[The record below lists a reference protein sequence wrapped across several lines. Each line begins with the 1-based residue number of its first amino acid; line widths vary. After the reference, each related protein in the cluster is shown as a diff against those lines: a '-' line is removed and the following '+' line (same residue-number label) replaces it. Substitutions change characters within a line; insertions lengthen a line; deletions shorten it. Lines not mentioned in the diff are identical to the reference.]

1 MKRIGLIVCLSAL
14 IVVMSTALCFAGTFT
29 VSETTP
35 VNGQTETS
43 IDNLCVKLY
52 LEGDTDFDSNIKG
65 QKKDCFRVLD
75 SKGKSIPLK
84 VLYNEKE
91 HVILALAYDEK
102 TNSSSGIVEQNSDY
116 TFTVS
121 KDLKDNKGNTLSM
134 AGQEVDKDGNLSIT
148 FTTQNTSRS
157 STVNFVMMAVMFGGI
172 FFFSSRSM
180 KKKQKE
186 EEEAKNVKREKVNPY
201 KEAKRTGKSVEE
213 IIAREEKLKAKDEAK
228 QQKKADAR
236 RKAEEAELEEL
247 RKSYYKVSGPRPISA
262 AGSKV
267 VSGKKDK

>member
-1 MKRIGLIVCLSAL
+1 MKRIGLIASLCAI
-14 IVVMSTALCFAGTFT
+14 IVVMSTSLCFAGTFS
-29 VSETTP
+29 VAETTP
-35 VNGQTETS
+35 VDGQTETS

-52 LEGDTDFDSNIKG
+52 LEGDAEFDDTIKA
-65 QKKDCFRVLD
+65 QKDCFRVLD
-75 SKGKSIPLK
+75 VNGKSIPLK

-102 TNSSSGIVEQNSDY
+102 TNSSSDIVEQNSDY

-121 KDLKDNKGNTLSM
+121 KDLKDNKGNTLDM
-134 AGQEVDKDGNLSIT
+134 KGQKVDADGNLSIT

-157 STVNFVMMAVMFGGI
+157 TTVNMVMMAVMFGAI
-172 FFFSSRSM
+172 FFVSSRQM
-180 KKKQKE
+180 KKQQKE
-186 EEEAKNVKREKVNPY
+186 ENDKQAKREKVNPY

-213 IIAREEKLKAKDEAK
+213 IIAREEKQKAKDEAK
-228 QQKKADAR
+228 AQKKADAR

-247 RKSYYKVSGPRPISA
+247 RKTYYKVSGPRPISA

-267 VSGKKDK
+267 VSGKAKGKK